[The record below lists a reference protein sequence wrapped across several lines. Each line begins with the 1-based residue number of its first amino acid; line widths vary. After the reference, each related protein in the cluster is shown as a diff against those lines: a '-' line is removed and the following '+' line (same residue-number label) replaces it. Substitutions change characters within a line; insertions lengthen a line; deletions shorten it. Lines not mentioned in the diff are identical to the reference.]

1 MKYPMRL
8 FENYDYYKDGIDA
21 QTLCWNYDNFKGKF
35 HVSDMCECPEDAI
48 ISRDLFTADDFINV
62 IRFGMDLAKKGYTDI
77 DLTRF
82 TYNDREEYCKNI

>member
-8 FENYDYYKDGIDA
+8 LENYDYYKDGIDA
-21 QTLCWNYDNFKGKF
+21 QTVCWNYDNFKGKF
-35 HVSDMCECPEDAI
+35 RVSDMCECPEDAI
-48 ISRDLFTADDFINV
+48 IGRDLFTADDFINV

-82 TYNDREEYCKNI
+82 IYNDREEYRENI